1 MTASALGAGSL
12 DLTGHTFLVT
22 GSTDGIGQHTALRL
36 AAAGATVLVHG
47 RSRQRTDAAAARV
60 KDAAARGSGGSKI
73 GDVSDRVYSYVAD
86 LADLGQVREL
96 AVAVRAEH
104 PGGIHTLI
112 NNAGVYSERMAKSA
126 DGFELTW
133 AVNVTN
139 QVITTSSI
147 SASSHLDM
155 RNLQQERGF
164 SAHSA
169 YSASKLCNQVFTLKL
184 ARLLADAGSPVLAN
198 TLDPG
203 TVNTKMLL
211 AGWGRIGIEARWAR
225 CPGSAAGAVVGSV
238 RASVRNDSLQG
249 VAVRDADNTFQ
260 LATNPGGESGKYYV
274 SGRRARPV
282 SDAADPELQDHLW
295 ALWEQQTGAEFW
307 L

>member
-112 NNAGVYSERMAKSA
+112 NNAGVYCEPADACLRAYACSCVHARMFMRVACCVLRALACVRFSRWTDA
-126 DGFELTW
+126 LTRLDKVYLDRFHW
-133 AVNVTN
+133 HAQASDRMRVA
-139 QVITTSSI
+139 SGWI
-147 SASSHLDM
+147 SA
-155 RNLQQERGF
+155 
-164 SAHSA
+164 A
-169 YSASKLCNQVFTLKL
+169 
-184 ARLLADAGSPVLAN
+184 
-198 TLDPG
+198 
-203 TVNTKMLL
+203 
-211 AGWGRIGIEARWAR
+211 
-225 CPGSAAGAVVGSV
+225 
-238 RASVRNDSLQG
+238 
-249 VAVRDADNTFQ
+249 
-260 LATNPGGESGKYYV
+260 
-274 SGRRARPV
+274 
-282 SDAADPELQDHLW
+282 
-295 ALWEQQTGAEFW
+295 
-307 L
+307 